1 MCVIVGARDLNKI
14 LLAAAAT
21 LDNEVEENSSGVS
34 SEVELLGRQQAEDCY
49 LV

>member
-1 MCVIVGARDLNKI
+1 MGARDLNKI
-14 LLAAAAT
+14 LLAAART

-34 SEVELLGRQQAEDCY
+34 SEVELLGRRRADDCY

>member
-1 MCVIVGARDLNKI
+1 MAACDLTKI
-14 LLAAAAT
+14 LIAAAAST

-34 SEVELLGRQQAEDCY
+34 SEEELLGRQWAADCY

>member
-1 MCVIVGARDLNKI
+1 MGACDLNKI
-14 LLAAAAT
+14 LLAAPAT

-34 SEVELLGRQQAEDCY
+34 SEVELLGRRRADDCY